1 MIVKVPNVKSPH
13 GNSILWRYMNLEKFF
28 DLITSS
34 ELYFTNVSKLSD
46 KYEGTIPKKNYYRLQ
61 KQLGSQGKSIEEI
74 LYELELLKQKVDI
87 FRELTL
93 VNCWTLA
100 THESYALWKIY
111 LGGAKGG
118 IAIKTTASRI
128 VDSINK
134 SSESNDEEIYF
145 SIVEYNDYIDD
156 IESQFQW
163 ITRKSNFYKF
173 EDEARL
179 IIFHKERDQPKYNIK
194 GGRRYKVNID
204 RLIDRI
210 YISPF
215 SPDWF
220 RKSFNKTIEKI
231 KPEFQS
237 LITNSEILDE

>member
-1 MIVKVPNVKSPH
+1 MIRKESLVKTPH

-34 ELYFTNVSKLSD
+34 ELYFTNVSQLTD
-46 KYEGTIPKKNYYRLQ
+46 KYEGTIPKKNYYALQ
-61 KQLGSQGKSIEEI
+61 KIMESKDKSKEDVIF
-74 LYELELLKQKVDI
+74 ELELLKQRVDR

-100 THESYALWKIY
+100 KHESYALWKIY

-118 IAIKTTASRI
+118 IAIRTTASRI

-134 SSESNDEEIYF
+134 SSEPNDEDIYF
-145 SIVEYNDYIDD
+145 SKIEYNDYIDD

-173 EDEARL
+173 ENEARL
-179 IIFHKERDQPKYNIK
+179 IIFHKESPQPQYNIRN
-194 GGRRYKVNID
+194 GRRYKINID

-215 SPDWF
+215 SPGWF
-220 RKSFNKTIEKI
+220 RTSFNKTIEKI
-231 KPEFQS
+231 KPDFLS
-237 LITNSEILDE
+237 LIKHSEIMDE